1 MTNKLDESIIFLNNL
16 LIDKDLTFEFLEG
29 VTVPLEETCIAIA
42 NSLKK
47 YGRPDDEQLKGLF
60 CLCYYQDLIQ
70 PEKIDV
76 SSINDFL
83 GEDLVDDLEIFRLF
97 ALGLQG
103 VYSLSQSR
111 LIEDED
117 KIPFFWLFY
126 AVDEVMF
133 KNQISHDFLGFI
145 LNPKPCLIL
154 VQTKAAP
161 RGANNSDYPRSWRA
175 SATKRPPGRPQ
186 DCSKT
191 APRPLDHAKT
201 APRSPKDD
209 PKTAQDLLE
218 RPKRQKATS
227 VRAARGPKTRKN
239 TTIFEMSI
247 FGARRVRG

>member
-29 VTVPLEETCIAIA
+29 VTVPLEKTCIAIA

-60 CLCYYQDLIQ
+60 CLCYYQKLIQ

-76 SSINDFL
+76 SNINDFL

-97 ALGLQG
+97 ALDLQG

-117 KIPFFWLFY
+117 KIPLFWLFY
-126 AVDEVMF
+126 ALDEVMF

-145 LNPKPCLIL
+145 LKIEG
-154 VQTKAAP
+154 AP
-161 RGANNSDYPRSWRA
+161 QSLKESIKYEQFHLTRLSPEQEKEYSRA
-175 SATKRPPGRPQ
+175 ITEEI
-186 DCSKT
+186 
-191 APRPLDHAKT
+191 AK
-201 APRSPKDD
+201 
-209 PKTAQDLLE
+209 
-218 RPKRQKATS
+218 
-227 VRAARGPKTRKN
+227 
-239 TTIFEMSI
+239 FEAMMGGSSNQ
-247 FGARRVRG
+247 